1 MVIEKFLRY
10 VKIDTQSDPES
21 TSYPSTEKQKDLARV
36 LYQEL
41 VEMGASDCY
50 MSEEYGYVYAKIPA
64 TDGGRCTK
72 TLGFCAHMDT
82 APDSSGK
89 DVKARIIENYD
100 GKDIVLNEELNLISS
115 PSTYPE
121 LL

>member
-41 VEMGASDCY
+41 VEMGASDC
-50 MSEEYGYVYAKIPA
+50 
-64 TDGGRCTK
+64 
-72 TLGFCAHMDT
+72 
-82 APDSSGK
+82 
-89 DVKARIIENYD
+89 
-100 GKDIVLNEELNLISS
+100 
-115 PSTYPE
+115 
-121 LL
+121 